1 MKGNIDNFKQI
12 IAKELGLGEREV
24 GNTLALLNDGCTI
37 PFISRYR
44 KERTGSMDEMQIAAI
59 ADMNGKLTEMAKRKE
74 TMTKTI
80 AEQGKL
86 TQELGKRIN
95 EYLPS
100 IQTQTTHKGASGT
113 REWPRATC
121 PNNHDAT

>member
-44 KERTGSMDEMQIAAI
+44 KERTGSMDEMHCRYSRHERKAHG
-59 ADMNGKLTEMAKRKE
+59 NGQK
-74 TMTKTI
+74 
-80 AEQGKL
+80 
-86 TQELGKRIN
+86 
-95 EYLPS
+95 
-100 IQTQTTHKGASGT
+100 KGD
-113 REWPRATC
+113 
-121 PNNHDAT
+121 ND

>member
-59 ADMNGKLTEMAKRKE
+59 
-74 TMTKTI
+74 
-80 AEQGKL
+80 
-86 TQELGKRIN
+86 
-95 EYLPS
+95 YLPS

>member
-59 ADMNGKLTEMAKRKE
+59 GIRLNLKIFTFHSNPNDAQGRKWHERMASSH
-74 TMTKTI
+74 
-80 AEQGKL
+80 
-86 TQELGKRIN
+86 
-95 EYLPS
+95 LP
-100 IQTQTTHKGASGT
+100 K
-113 REWPRATC
+113 
-121 PNNHDAT
+121 